1 LAGISSSR
9 TNKYVIEPRLQRE
22 YVVVRNLVAFGHLVP
37 CRNLNI
43 FFSCFC
49 LDGAST
55 RFQNDERRS
64 YVIREIIE
72 TEESYLKNMNVLS
85 DVSDPLKSSN
95 PTLFPFLTQ
104 KKLCH
109 FLFVVAQVFARP
121 LRSYAKDKRHFVLGL
136 YECNCL
142 FMNIEM
148 LLEANQ
154 AFLDDLYRWRQPG
167 SSLLFGDICAT
178 HVK

>member
-1 LAGISSSR
+1 M
-9 TNKYVIEPRLQRE
+9 V
-22 YVVVRNLVAFGHLVP
+22 
-37 CRNLNI
+37 
-43 FFSCFC
+43 
-49 LDGAST
+49 
-55 RFQNDERRS
+55 
-64 YVIREIIE
+64 
-72 TEESYLKNMNVLS
+72 
-85 DVSDPLKSSN
+85 
-95 PTLFPFLTQ
+95 PFLKTNNHQ
-104 KKLCH
+104 KTVP
-109 FLFVVAQVFARP
+109 FYGSVPQVFARP